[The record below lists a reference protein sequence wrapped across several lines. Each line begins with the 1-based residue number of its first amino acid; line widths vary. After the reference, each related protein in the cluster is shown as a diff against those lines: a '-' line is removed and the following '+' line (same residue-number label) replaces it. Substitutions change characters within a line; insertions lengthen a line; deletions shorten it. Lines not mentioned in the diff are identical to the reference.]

1 MEAVIETQELSRHF
15 GQVIA
20 VDHLSLT
27 VTQGEVFGF
36 LGPNGAGKTTTVRLL
51 NGLLQPS
58 TGSAR
63 VLGLDVATQASDI
76 RRQTGVLTET
86 PSLYEALTAREN
98 LLFFGTLYDV
108 PERELPRRVDAIL
121 EAFGLAERAD
131 DRVGGYSKGMRQR
144 LAIARA
150 LLHEPLLIFFDE
162 PTAGLDPSA
171 ARRVREMIQNLSHQE
186 GRTIF
191 MCTHNLAEAQQLCD
205 RVGVI
210 GKGQLRAIGTPEELA
225 SSLWRGVWVEID
237 LRDSLSPA
245 IVEAVC
251 SMPPVRS
258 HALEDGKLL
267 LEIENEKEIPDVV
280 AAIASAGGRIYR
292 VMPRQHTLEEIYFQI
307 QESAQPIQEEEQQT

>member
-1 MEAVIETQELSRHF
+1 MGSVIETYNLSRYF
-15 GQVIA
+15 DRVVA
-20 VDHLSLT
+20 VDHLNLT

-58 TGSAR
+58 GGSAR
-63 VLGLDVATQASDI
+63 VLGLDVAAQATAI

-108 PERELPRRVDAIL
+108 PEDALPRRVEAIL

-150 LLHEPLLIFFDE
+150 LLHEPQLIFLDE

-171 ARRVREMIQNLSHQE
+171 ARRVREMIQRLSHQQ

-210 GKGQLRAIGTPEELA
+210 DKGRLRAIGTPQELA
-225 SSLWRGVWVEID
+225 QSLWHSIFLEVE
-237 LRDSLSPA
+237 LRHTASPA
-245 IVEAVC
+245 VIAALR
-251 SMPPVRS
+251 SLPGVRHHS
-258 HALEDGKLL
+258 LQDGKLR
-267 LEIENEKEIPDVV
+267 LEVGDEEAIPEVV
-280 AAIASAGGRIYR
+280 MAIVGAGGRIYALI
-292 VMPRQHTLEEIYFQI
+292 PQEHTLEEIYFQI
-307 QESAQPIQEEEQQT
+307 QEAGSQEGEKGA